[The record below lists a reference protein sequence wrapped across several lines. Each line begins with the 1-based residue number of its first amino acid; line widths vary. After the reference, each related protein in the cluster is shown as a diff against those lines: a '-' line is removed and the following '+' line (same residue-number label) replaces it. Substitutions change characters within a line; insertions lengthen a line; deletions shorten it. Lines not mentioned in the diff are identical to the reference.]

1 MVTGP
6 PASAVTMRPAG
17 LSKTV
22 AASVFSVRPD
32 ISGISSATDR
42 KASAAQASP
51 MKIFT
56 FQWLARK
63 PASDRHAPTKRQTP
77 SHAASAG
84 TGRNPHNRT
93 NGVEGKRV
101 SVRVKFGGR
110 RYLKKKRK

>member
-56 FQWLARK
+56 FQWLARNL
-63 PASDRHAPTKRQTP
+63 AS
-77 SHAASAG
+77 
-84 TGRNPHNRT
+84 NRIRK
-93 NGVEGKRV
+93 GVDEEKELDIRYEY
-101 SVRVKFGGR
+101 GGR
-110 RYLKKKRK
+110 RYNKNKNIKI

>member
-6 PASAVTMRPAG
+6 LASAVTMRPAG

-42 KASAAQASP
+42 KASAAHASP

-56 FQWLARK
+56 FQWLAKK
-63 PASDRHAPTKRQTP
+63 PASGRPAPTKKPRP
-77 SHAASAG
+77 SHAASDG
-84 TGRNPHNRT
+84 TGRNLQPGPDMAGNVAGQDR
-93 NGVEGKRV
+93 
-101 SVRVKFGGR
+101 
-110 RYLKKKRK
+110 LW